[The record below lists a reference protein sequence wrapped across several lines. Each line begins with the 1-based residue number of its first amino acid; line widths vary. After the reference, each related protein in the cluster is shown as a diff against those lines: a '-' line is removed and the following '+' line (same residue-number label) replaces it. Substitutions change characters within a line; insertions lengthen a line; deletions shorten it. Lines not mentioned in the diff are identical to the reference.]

1 MSSQNL
7 DNAIENMNKTRL
19 ESTGNRLRLKDGER
33 LYPKTW
39 SGSTPLGGFA
49 REIAAWLEYVD
60 PKHKAGRLTQQ
71 ITKGTIRATEAW
83 TGGRHAEN
91 NKYVELED
99 ELA

>member
-1 MSSQNL
+1 
-7 DNAIENMNKTRL
+7 MNKTRIDA
-19 ESTGNRLRLKDGER
+19 TGNRLRLKDGER
-33 LYPKTW
+33 LCPKTW

-49 REIAAWLEYVD
+49 REIAACLGYVD
-60 PKHKAGRLTQQ
+60 PKHEAGKLTQQ

-83 TGGRHAEN
+83 TVGRHAE